1 MKFFF
6 IFTVLCCLIN
16 IYLWCCYKR
25 LWMCSSMYWSNIIF
39 YTLNEKIWTIV
50 CHFRIFNLTVRQIVH
65 KLRVGCWFSVYCWR
79 LTMTCTINKP
89 TEVSMIT
96 YKLCGFCVCDCPC
109 SVSKLISMTEF
120 HTFLKPMSYFVCL
133 NLSFKLKWDWF
144 DSDILIYKNIVW
156 FCGPKLVSKLRW
168 DWMSSL

>member
-25 LWMCSSMYWSNIIF
+25 LWMCTSMYWSNIIF

-50 CHFRIFNLTVRQIVH
+50 CHFSIFNLIVRQIVH
-65 KLRVGCWFSVYCWR
+65 KLRVECWFSVYCWR

-96 YKLCGFCVCDCPC
+96 YKLCRFCCCFWGWFFLQYDNVF
-109 SVSKLISMTEF
+109 LIEYNRYT
-120 HTFLKPMSYFVCL
+120 
-133 NLSFKLKWDWF
+133 WQ
-144 DSDILIYKNIVW
+144 
-156 FCGPKLVSKLRW
+156 FCHV
-168 DWMSSL
+168 

>member
-16 IYLWCCYKR
+16 IYLWCSYKR

-50 CHFRIFNLTVRQIVH
+50 CHFSIFNLTVRQIVH
-65 KLRVGCWFSVYCWR
+65 KIRVGCWFSVYCWR

-96 YKLCGFCVCDCPC
+96 FKLCGFCCCFFGFLVFFLQYDN
-109 SVSKLISMTEF
+109 VFLIEYNRYT
-120 HTFLKPMSYFVCL
+120 
-133 NLSFKLKWDWF
+133 WQ
-144 DSDILIYKNIVW
+144 
-156 FCGPKLVSKLRW
+156 FCHV
-168 DWMSSL
+168 